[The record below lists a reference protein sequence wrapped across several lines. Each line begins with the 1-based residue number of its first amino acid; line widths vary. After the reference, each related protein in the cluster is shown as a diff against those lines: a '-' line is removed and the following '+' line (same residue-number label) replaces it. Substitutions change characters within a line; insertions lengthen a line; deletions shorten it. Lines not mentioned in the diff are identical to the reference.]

1 MRQAGNDTFTYT
13 IADIDGDRSTGTVT
27 VQVGQNHAPTDLA
40 LLASQP
46 VKENVAGAVVGTLSV
61 SDPDPG
67 DTYTY
72 TLGDAR
78 FQVVGNP
85 LKLKDGIRL
94 DYEREQQVTMNVT
107 ATDHGGLSVTKPVTV
122 SVDDVAEAR
131 FAVLGDF
138 GAGVGSQAVADL
150 IGRMGVDFVVTVGD
164 NSYGTTV
171 PIDDQIGRYY
181 SNYIGN
187 YTGAYGSGSAINR
200 FFPTLGNHD
209 YDDLG
214 INAYLNYFTLPGNE
228 HFFIVDSEDNEPD
241 GNSVNSVQA
250 QWLHAGLASSD
261 SDYNI
266 VVFHE
271 PSYSSGVHGPDTR
284 MQWPFEAWGATAVFN
299 GHDHDYERVPRDDN
313 GDGTLMPYIISG
325 LGGQSADSFVS
336 TVAGSQV
343 RYNADFGALLVQ
355 ASDSTMKFEFW
366 STTNGGKLIDSYTID
381 RSGTNPQLAS
391 GNDTIN
397 GGAGADFINGLSGN
411 DRIEGKGG
419 ADQLIGGQGSDT
431 FVFKP
436 GFGKDVIMDFSPA
449 GTAHDVIEVTT
460 SLFPD
465 WNALQGAIT
474 DSGQGAVITFDAND
488 TITLTGVT

>member
-1 MRQAGNDTFTYT
+1 MVNDGAADSNTAVATIAINLVPTAVDDQAITPLNTPVITGNVLANDDPGNAPITITGFSAVSAHGGLSPTMATAHSPMRQAGNDTFTYT

-284 MQWPFEAWGATAVFN
+284 MQWPFEALGRHGRFQW
-299 GHDHDYERVPRDDN
+299 PRPR
-313 GDGTLMPYIISG
+313 L
-325 LGGQSADSFVS
+325 
-336 TVAGSQV
+336 
-343 RYNADFGALLVQ
+343 
-355 ASDSTMKFEFW
+355 
-366 STTNGGKLIDSYTID
+366 
-381 RSGTNPQLAS
+381 
-391 GNDTIN
+391 
-397 GGAGADFINGLSGN
+397 
-411 DRIEGKGG
+411 
-419 ADQLIGGQGSDT
+419 
-431 FVFKP
+431 
-436 GFGKDVIMDFSPA
+436 
-449 GTAHDVIEVTT
+449 
-460 SLFPD
+460 
-465 WNALQGAIT
+465 
-474 DSGQGAVITFDAND
+474 
-488 TITLTGVT
+488 